1 MGLFFN
7 DFEANLRLRINQGTQ
22 GVKGIGSDSIVFR
35 PSVDVIHDGE
45 MDLFANEVTLD
56 FAKPGRSSDQ

>member
-7 DFEANLRLRINQGTQ
+7 DFEANLRLRIDQGTQ

-45 MDLFANEVTLD
+45 MDPFANEVALD
-56 FAKPGRSSDQ
+56 FAEPSRSSDQ